1 MPPMWSYKDNVLS
14 RLEDAARPKSPEQ
27 EPGTASYHTPKKTYK
42 PIFRASI
49 FPAKRLET
57 EADVDAY
64 VEQMRKQ
71 LLAYMKGSDGIE
83 LK

>member
-14 RLEDAARPKSPEQ
+14 RLEDAARPKPPAPTPGPSPS
-27 EPGTASYHTPKKTYK
+27 PTPKKTYK

-57 EADVDAY
+57 EAYVDAY